1 MTKITIAIALTVALG
16 LTACSKSEPAAEG
29 AEKAVEHKHIAASD
43 GDAARGEKLAA
54 PCFACHGD
62 KGAAPKA
69 ELGAAMLAGQYQD
82 YLFHTLQQYRDGG
95 RTNQT
100 MVAQAKAL
108 DDQAIADLAAYFA
121 AQKGSLGDLSSDR

>member
-1 MTKITIAIALTVALG
+1 MTKTSIAIALTVALG
-16 LTACSKSEPAAEG
+16 LAACAKSESTAEG
-29 AEKAVEHKHIAASD
+29 GEAAAEHKHIAASD

-62 KGAAPKA
+62 KGAAPQA
-69 ELGAAMLAGQYQD
+69 ALGAAVLAGQYQD

-100 MVAQAKAL
+100 MVGQAKAL
-108 DDQAIADLAAYFA
+108 DDQAMADLAAYFA
-121 AQKGSLGDLSSDR
+121 SQKGTLGDLSNH

>member
-16 LTACSKSEPAAEG
+16 LTACSKSESTAEG
-29 AEKAVEHKHIAASD
+29 GEAAAEHKHIAFSD

-62 KGAAPKA
+62 KGAAPKT
-69 ELGAAMLAGQYQD
+69 ELGAAMLAGQYPD

-95 RTNQT
+95 RTNPT
-100 MVAQAKAL
+100 MAAQAKPL
-108 DDQAIADLAAYFA
+108 DDQAIADLAAYFSS
-121 AQKGSLGDLSSDR
+121 QKGSLGDLSNQ